1 MSTFEDVGKDV
12 CGFVDLLVRD
22 LQMGDCSIALSSDGV
37 NKHAV
42 FFERGYE
49 FGWRTVFVD
58 DIEDDDIRFDVLR
71 RNLDCGNVLELAS
84 QFFGMLM
91 VGLEPSD
98 MPL

>member
-12 CGFVDLLVRD
+12 RGFVDLLVRD

-49 FGWRTVFVD
+49 LGWRTVLVD
-58 DIEDDDIRFDVLR
+58 DVEDDDIRFDVLW

-84 QFFGMLM
+84 QFFRMLM